1 MNWHFI
7 AVRDSFVNIRQ
18 VYKVSFIFIYLLQF
32 CPSLQRHWCSALNTH
47 HFLEFNSFYTV
58 YISESR
64 KALKCFWKK
73 NSATKRLLCSD
84 GSFRRRRKSQPEAA
98 RPTSIRRLDLQAF
111 RIHAPDRKTLRPR
124 APPVPC
130 HESPDSESAPAWPQ
144 SPGTHLLCLQ
154 HRPDSIKDWRPT
166 LTVLSL
172 ETLTF
177 LQYI

>member
-1 MNWHFI
+1 MFTSDKFI
-7 AVRDSFVNIRQ
+7 KSLLS
-18 VYKVSFIFIYLLQF
+18 SFIYFSSAHLYKDTGV
-32 CPSLQRHWCSALNTH
+32 QRSTH
-47 HFLEFNSFYTV
+47 TISFEFNSFYTV

-154 HRPDSIKDWRPT
+154 HRPDSIKD
-166 LTVLSL
+166 
-172 ETLTF
+172 
-177 LQYI
+177 